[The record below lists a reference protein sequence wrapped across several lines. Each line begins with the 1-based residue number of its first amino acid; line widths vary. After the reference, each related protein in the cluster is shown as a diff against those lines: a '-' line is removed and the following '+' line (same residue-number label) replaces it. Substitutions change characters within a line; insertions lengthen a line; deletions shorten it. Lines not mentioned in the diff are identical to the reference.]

1 MPVLDSQFDTRDLVA
16 AGLARDPRKTT
27 EAAAALRA
35 TCARILPLLAS
46 RPDNAASAVMAMA
59 GKISRLTALDP
70 KATADWLRRIADE
83 ARNTAL
89 TAETRRPQRTET
101 AEAGERQ
108 RQQRQRQKTQ
118 ARRDS
123 RPPGRG
129 RR

>member
-70 KATADWLRRIADE
+70 KATADWLRRIA
-83 ARNTAL
+83 
-89 TAETRRPQRTET
+89 

-108 RQQRQRQKTQ
+108 QRQTE
-118 ARRDS
+118 ARGRL